1 MKKLIKNIFRVLFSL
16 LLIFSVFSIVNVV
29 AEEAIFQITNIS
41 VKEKSDKVT
50 VNDVSI
56 SGGELNNDIE
66 FTDLNDYI
74 KYDITIKNVSNDTYT
89 IKSISDNNNSDY
101 LEYTYDDLS
110 NVKLNSSE
118 EKTFELQIKYVQE
131 TDDFTITDKAVSLT
145 LTYEREDGTTGS
157 EVITNNSNDSTNS
170 SNKISNPNTGDN
182 ITIYIILG
190 IISLIG
196 LTVTTVNRKY
206 LNKSLMSIA
215 VFSMIAIPFGVKA
228 DSDKCI
234 IKINNLINT
243 PYGEIIFNSLNGKFS
258 DNSTTSVFRYKHID
272 PPSEVKISHT
282 ENVDDTGLQTGLYDN
297 NWDSSNIVGT
307 DRGDTSK
314 NHVVT
319 IDGASSLVVDIYYNG
334 EDTDYD
340 WACVWEGNHPDYSCF
355 NDYDEKYGG
364 VQTGT
369 FEVNTN
375 TLTNMGHET
384 INIDGDSVTF
394 GFVSDSYG
402 CEYGYGYYA
411 IVRADTGMK
420 KSVEYEEPTLSGKK
434 FAGWYTDADCTDG
447 NEFTVNYNSYD
458 KVTVY
463 AKYVVPPP
471 YTVLSGDLNTS
482 GSIIDIGG
490 ERFTLIKNYGDTVT
504 LLAMHPLNVG
514 PNQKDDDRKGIQ
526 DGSLNWF
533 ANNSDGKLKFADNTY
548 WLEDGQFKSEYNES
562 RYIYD
567 ENSNLYQYV
576 EDYVSYLKQLYS
588 GVVSGRI
595 WSPEEDEIF
604 NCSCAE
610 RMCFNSSL
618 YIGASNRFWT
628 GKGWNSSGNVVYSGN
643 GYFYTMYNEEL
654 FLVPIIEMNI

>member
-1 MKKLIKNIFRVLFSL
+1 MIALPFGVRADSDSFVI
-16 LLIFSVFSIVNVV
+16 SIDN
-29 AEEAIFQITNIS
+29 
-41 VKEKSDKVT
+41 
-50 VNDVSI
+50 
-56 SGGELNNDIE
+56 
-66 FTDLNDYI
+66 
-74 KYDITIKNVSNDTYT
+74 TIKNA
-89 IKSISDNNNSDY
+89 DY
-101 LEYTYDDLS
+101 
-110 NVKLNSSE
+110 NVV
-118 EKTFELQIKYVQE
+118 F
-131 TDDFTITDKAVSLT
+131 
-145 LTYEREDGTTGS
+145 
-157 EVITNNSNDSTNS
+157 NSN
-170 SNKISNPNTGDN
+170 G
-182 ITIYIILG
+182 
-190 IISLIG
+190 
-196 LTVTTVNRKY
+196 
-206 LNKSLMSIA
+206 
-215 VFSMIAIPFGVKA
+215 
-228 DSDKCI
+228 
-234 IKINNLINT
+234 
-243 PYGEIIFNSLNGKFS
+243 GKFS
-258 DNSTTSVFRYKHID
+258 DNSTLKTIPYRKSAG
-272 PPSEVKISHT
+272 PSTVKVSHT
-282 ENVDDTGLQTGLYDN
+282 ENVDDTGKQTDDYEEYWGN
-297 NWDSSNIVGT
+297 ANIKGT
-307 DRGDTSK
+307 DRGDTDK
-314 NHVVT
+314 AHVVT
-319 IDGASSLVVDIYYNG
+319 LDGANQIIVDIYYNG
-334 EDTDYD
+334 ENTDYD
-340 WACVWEGNHPDYSCF
+340 WACVWEGSHPDYSCF
-355 NDYDEKYGG
+355 SDYDEKYGD
-364 VQTGT
+364 VQTGS
-369 FEVNTN
+369 FDVNTN
-375 TLTNMGHET
+375 TLNNMGHET
-384 INIDGDSVTF
+384 ITVEGDTVTF
-394 GFVSDSYG
+394 GFYSDSYG

-514 PNQKDDDRKGIQ
+514 PNQKDDDKKGIQ
-526 DGSLNWF
+526 DSSLNWF
-533 ANNSDGKLKFADNTY
+533 ANNSDGKLKFAENTY
-548 WLEDGQFKSEYNES
+548 WLEGGQFKSEYNES

-595 WSPEEDEIF
+595 WSNEEDEIF

-610 RMCFNSSL
+610 RMCFNSSI